1 MIYTCG
7 IFIVDSR
14 GLVLVCHITNQPMEG
29 RTWSIPKGLP
39 DENERP
45 DMAACREALE
55 ETGIVVE
62 PDNLIFL
69 GNSPYFS
76 RSINNKKTLVP
87 FLAVIEESGDDINC
101 VCASMFTNSRGEQ
114 QPEVD
119 DFKWVSFDEA
129 VKILHESQV
138 TKLEEAK
145 RLYDKY
151 VSDPQIPVDLTEQA
165 EAEWRLNYPIP
176 IQDFGKDWISQFHAL
191 LNYKTGYHTNIRLRQ
206 ALNTT
211 RQILLNS
218 THGTFDILN
227 ASYPYPK
234 WQTVDEDSWRGTIVI
249 VEADNGEQWED
260 YHKWISTA
268 IEVDTDK
275 TSDELQGEWKA
286 FIVDLMRQNE
296 INVNPNWVNHIMME
310 KPPKYLRKKHS
321 KLLKDNGFCSW
332 LRKAYKTRE
341 VKYQTVHP
349 TQI

>member
-7 IFIVDSR
+7 IFIVDSQGR
-14 GLVLVCHITNQPMEG
+14 VLVCHITNQPMEG

-45 DMAACREALE
+45 DMAACREAFE

-101 VCASMFTNSRGEQ
+101 VCTSMFTNPRGEQ

-129 VKILHESQV
+129 VKILHDSQV

-165 EAEWRLNYPIP
+165 EADWRKNYPIP
-176 IQDFGKDWISQFHAL
+176 IQDFGKDWISQFHSL

-206 ALNTT
+206 VLNTT
-211 RQILLNS
+211 RQILLNC
-218 THGTFDILN
+218 THGTFDLLK

-234 WQTVDEDSWRGTIVI
+234 WGIVSDNKTIII
-249 VEADNGEQWED
+249 VQDDNGEQWED
-260 YHKWISTA
+260 YHKWVDSA
-268 IEVDTDK
+268 YEVDTNK
-275 TSDELQGEWKA
+275 SGDELEKEWKA
-286 FIVDLMRQNE
+286 FIVDLMEQNG
-296 INVNPNWVNHIMME
+296 ITVNPNWVGTIMME
-310 KPPKYLRKKHS
+310 RPPKPMRKKHS
-321 KLLKDNGFCSW
+321 KLLKDNGFKSW
-332 LRKAYKTRE
+332 LEKTYNARK
-341 VKYQTVHP
+341 VNYQTVHP